1 MTDKELKDLV
11 FSLAIESKKTDEQMK
26 KTSEEMKKVSQRI
39 SEEMKTL
46 QQETQKEIKD
56 LGLYIG
62 NIARNQG
69 DIAEEFFVNS
79 ISSTLK
85 IGGIQYDE
93 LYKNLYKKT
102 KKAEGEFDIVL
113 VNGKQL
119 LMIETKYK
127 AHENDLDNLINKK
140 YKNFKNLYPEYK
152 DYTHNIGL
160 ASFYINDDIKEKA
173 LNENVI
179 ILQRKGD
186 IIETT
191 LP

>member
-1 MTDKELKDLV
+1 MKILQLSQNQTE
-11 FSLAIESKKTDEQMK
+11 EQMKKTDEQMK
-26 KTSEEMKKVSQRI
+26 KTSEEITRI
-39 SEEMKTL
+39 SQEIKIL

-56 LGLYIG
+56 SGLYIG
-62 NIARNQG
+62 NIARSQE

-102 KKAEGEFDIVL
+102 KQAEGEFDIVL

-127 AHENDLDNLINKK
+127 AHENDVDDLINKK
-140 YKNFKNLYPEYK
+140 YNNFKKLYPEYK
-152 DYTHNIGL
+152 NYNHHLGL
-160 ASFYINDDIKEKA
+160 ASFNILDI
-173 LNENVI
+173 VF
-179 ILQRKGD
+179 
-186 IIETT
+186 
-191 LP
+191 

>member
-26 KTSEEMKKVSQRI
+26 NI

-46 QQETQKEIKD
+46 QQETQKEIKE

-62 NIARNQG
+62 NVARNQG

-79 ISSTLK
+79 ISTTLK

-102 KKAEGEFDIVL
+102 KKAEGKFDILL

-127 AHENDLDNLINKK
+127 AHKNDLDNLINKK

>member
-26 KTSEEMKKVSQRI
+26 NTSKDITRI
-39 SEEMKTL
+39 SQEMKTL
-46 QQETQKEIKD
+46 QQETQKEIKE

-62 NIARNQG
+62 NVARNQG

-79 ISSTLK
+79 ISTTLK

-127 AHENDLDNLINKK
+127 AHENDLDNLINTK

-152 DYTHNIGL
+152 DYTKNIGL

>member
-1 MTDKELKDLV
+1 
-11 FSLAIESKKTDEQMK
+11 
-26 KTSEEMKKVSQRI
+26 
-39 SEEMKTL
+39 
-46 QQETQKEIKD
+46 
-56 LGLYIG
+56 
-62 NIARNQG
+62 
-69 DIAEEFFVNS
+69 
-79 ISSTLK
+79 
-85 IGGIQYDE
+85 
-93 LYKNLYKKT
+93 
-102 KKAEGEFDIVL
+102 
-113 VNGKQL
+113 
-119 LMIETKYK
+119 MIETKYK

>member
-26 KTSEEMKKVSQRI
+26 NTSKDITRI
-39 SEEMKTL
+39 SQEMKTL

-102 KKAEGEFDIVL
+102 KQAEGEFDIVL

-160 ASFYINDDIKEKA
+160 ASFYINDDIKEKT